1 MIAELLPVYK
11 RWEETRAAINDWL
24 AQFPDDRFAWR
35 PAPHATTA
43 AEILAHVARA
53 ERNYAFTA
61 RGLPFERITPSV
73 HDGSTALTALD
84 WSAGF
89 VREAFEA
96 MTPETLVIVR
106 ADEWNPLGPK
116 VEGPLTSLWFL
127 EQMTRHGAYHLGQ
140 LWYLSMMLEGS
151 DET

>member
-1 MIAELLPVYK
+1 MLPELLPVFR

-43 AEILAHVARA
+43 AEILAHIARA
-53 ERNYAFTA
+53 ERNYSFTA
-61 RGLPFERITPSV
+61 RGLPFERITPHV
-73 HDGSTALTALD
+73 HDGTTALEALD

-89 VREAFEA
+89 VHEAFEA
-96 MTPETLVIVR
+96 MTPETLALVR
-106 ADEWNPLGPK
+106 ANEWNPLGPK

-140 LWYLSMMLEGS
+140 LWYLSLLLEGT
-151 DET
+151 DES

>member
-1 MIAELLPVYK
+1 MIPELLPVFK
-11 RWEETRAAINDWL
+11 RWDETRAAINDWL

-43 AEILAHVARA
+43 AEIVAHVARA
-53 ERNYAFTA
+53 ERIYSFVA
-61 RGLPFERITPSV
+61 RGLPFERITPPV
-73 HDGSTALTALD
+73 HDGVTALAALD
-84 WSAGF
+84 WSSGF

-96 MTPETLVIVR
+96 TTPETLALAR
-106 ADEWNPLGPK
+106 SDDWRPFGPI

-127 EQMTRHGAYHLGQ
+127 EQMTRHDAYHLGQ
-140 LWYLSMMLEGS
+140 LWYLSLMLEGT

>member
-1 MIAELLPVYK
+1 MIPELRPVHK

-24 AQFPDDRFAWR
+24 AQFPDDQFAWR

-43 AEILAHVARA
+43 AEILAHIARA
-53 ERNYAFTA
+53 ERNYSFTA
-61 RGLPFERITPSV
+61 RGLTFERITPHV
-73 HDGSTALTALD
+73 HDGTTALQALD

-96 MTPETLVIVR
+96 MTPETLEIVR
-106 ADEWNPLGPK
+106 ADEWNPLGPR

-127 EQMTRHGAYHLGQ
+127 EQMTRHNAYHLGQ
-140 LWYLSMMLEGS
+140 LWYLSMLLEGT
-151 DET
+151 DES